1 MLQAPRQLRQE
12 SFSMTRRK
20 KDLLRAL
27 TEEERKLLIRVSR
40 SHAEPAAHVARA
52 KALLTVA
59 EGKSYTE
66 AAKAAGR
73 RSGDAVSHLVSR
85 FNREGLAAL
94 EPGHGGGRK
103 PTYTVSERERI
114 LAEVRR
120 KPNREKD
127 GTATWSLSTLRRA
140 LREAPDELPTLSTYT
155 IWKILKEAGFDW
167 QRTRSWCETGRV
179 KRKRKS
185 GEVVE
190 VTDPDAEAKKF
201 DRTRLPRG

>member
-1 MLQAPRQLRQE
+1 
-12 SFSMTRRK
+12 MTRRH
-20 KDLLRAL
+20 KDPLRAL
-27 TEEERKLLIRVSR
+27 TEEERNLLVHISR
-40 SHAEPAAHVARA
+40 SHAEPASHVARA

-59 EGKSYTE
+59 EGRSYTE

-94 EPGHGGGRK
+94 EPGHGGGRRT
-103 PTYTVSERERI
+103 TYAAPERERI
-114 LAEVRR
+114 LAEARR
-120 KPNREKD
+120 KLDREKD
-127 GTATWSLSTLRRA
+127 GTATWSLSTLRRT
-140 LREAPDELPTLSTYT
+140 LRQAPDGLPGVSIYT
-155 IWKILKEAGFDW
+155 IWKVLKEAGFEW
-167 QRTRSWCETGRV
+167 QRTRSWCETGKV

-201 DRTRLPRG
+201 DRTRLPRGREDGHLGVGS